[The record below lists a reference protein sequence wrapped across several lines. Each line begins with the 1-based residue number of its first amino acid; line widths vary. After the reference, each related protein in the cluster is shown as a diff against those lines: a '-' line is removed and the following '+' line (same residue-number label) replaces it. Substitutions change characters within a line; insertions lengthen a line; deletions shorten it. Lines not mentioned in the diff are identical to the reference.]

1 MAPVPSRLESDTD
14 SDDAG
19 MPTRNGTESKVD
31 RWAHGREVL
40 RAADPRI
47 AELVDAD
54 PGLDPDALFDGWPSD
69 LWGALVLQVIGQ
81 QLSRAAA
88 GAILG
93 RLEALHNNRLPTPA
107 ELLDTDTETLRRIG
121 LSGAK
126 AVYLHDLAARLE
138 DGRLDLERLRTLDD
152 DHARD
157 ELTQVKGV
165 GRFTADGVL
174 MLALRRPDV
183 WPAADLALRRAV
195 ERVWALD
202 APASVAQVDALGE
215 RFRPWRTLAATYLY
229 RTPTA

>member
-121 LSGAK
+121 LSRAK

-165 GRFTADGVL
+165 GRFTPDGVL
-174 MLALRRPDV
+174 MLPLRRPAV
-183 WPAADLALRRAV
+183 WPAAAPPPRRPV
-195 ERVWALD
+195 EGAW
-202 APASVAQVDALGE
+202 APAPPAPAAQAHAIAD
-215 RFRPWRTLAATYLY
+215 RF
-229 RTPTA
+229 